1 MIQTVVTRFDVD
13 TVNRLTNLAKLTGRT
28 KSYYIKEAVK
38 EKLDDMELVYL
49 AQSRSED
56 VRAGRSSTISLDEL
70 QEKFYPC
77 GCLRRNTSPEHIG
90 EDIVT
95 AIPLRVDAVPTVGI
109 AYFDSIVAEDADAHG
124 VFLFGS

>member
-1 MIQTVVTRFDVD
+1 MTQTVVTRFDVD

-70 QEKFYPC
+70 QEKYE
-77 GCLRRNTSPEHIG
+77 L
-90 EDIVT
+90 
-95 AIPLRVDAVPTVGI
+95 
-109 AYFDSIVAEDADAHG
+109 
-124 VFLFGS
+124 

>member
-1 MIQTVVTRFDVD
+1 MTQTVVTSFDVD

-49 AQSRSED
+49 AQSRAED

-70 QEKFYPC
+70 QEKYE
-77 GCLRRNTSPEHIG
+77 L
-90 EDIVT
+90 
-95 AIPLRVDAVPTVGI
+95 
-109 AYFDSIVAEDADAHG
+109 
-124 VFLFGS
+124 

>member
-1 MIQTVVTRFDVD
+1 MTQTVVTRFDVD

-56 VRAGRSSTISLDEL
+56 VREGRSSTISLDEL
-70 QEKFYPC
+70 QEKYE
-77 GCLRRNTSPEHIG
+77 L
-90 EDIVT
+90 
-95 AIPLRVDAVPTVGI
+95 
-109 AYFDSIVAEDADAHG
+109 
-124 VFLFGS
+124 

>member
-1 MIQTVVTRFDVD
+1 MLVIHCFYGRQDTTQTVVTRFDVD

-56 VRAGRSSTISLDEL
+56 VRAGRSSTISLGEL
-70 QEKFYPC
+70 QEKYE
-77 GCLRRNTSPEHIG
+77 L
-90 EDIVT
+90 
-95 AIPLRVDAVPTVGI
+95 
-109 AYFDSIVAEDADAHG
+109 
-124 VFLFGS
+124 

>member
-1 MIQTVVTRFDVD
+1 MTQTVVTRFDVD

-56 VRAGRSSTISLDEL
+56 VRAGRSSTISLGEL
-70 QEKFYPC
+70 QEKYE
-77 GCLRRNTSPEHIG
+77 L
-90 EDIVT
+90 
-95 AIPLRVDAVPTVGI
+95 
-109 AYFDSIVAEDADAHG
+109 
-124 VFLFGS
+124 